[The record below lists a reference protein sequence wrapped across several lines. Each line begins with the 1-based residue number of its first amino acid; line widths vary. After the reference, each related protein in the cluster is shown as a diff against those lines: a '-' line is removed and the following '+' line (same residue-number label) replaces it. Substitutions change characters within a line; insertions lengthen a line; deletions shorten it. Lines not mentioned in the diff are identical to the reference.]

1 MKKFLV
7 LFIAS
12 FIIGMFCSYLVGI
25 TTKADSFS
33 FDNIEFCYKGKINE
47 KLWFKSKS
55 DSSYESDNTVYSY
68 NEGIIS
74 TPKCVAEVASMLLD
88 ELHFGYMKNEY
99 PLKVVKDVKSWKVYG
114 NSYESPVYIQLYRK
128 TGMVMDY

>member
-12 FIIGMFCSYLVGI
+12 FITGMFCCYLVGI
-25 TTKADSFS
+25 TTKAESSS

-55 DSSYESDNTVYSY
+55 DSLYGGCNL
-68 NEGIIS
+68 N
-74 TPKCVAEVASMLLD
+74 CVKACS
-88 ELHFGYMKNEY
+88 
-99 PLKVVKDVKSWKVYG
+99 
-114 NSYESPVYIQLYRK
+114 
-128 TGMVMDY
+128 